1 MSGVKS
7 IKQAV
12 TKSSLYT
19 TILTA
24 IFLFFIWEKSSLI
37 EVLYSTLFFIV
48 LYFALFTV
56 GKPAVGDYLRKYIDY
71 SIYKVGVIPAVIL
84 LLYYLYLYI
93 TGQNPFTDM
102 NMLLPFFILFPVFV
116 FSSKVQVSKNYDWLD
131 FTIFTIFLFPITL
144 ITLDTKSDIP
154 LNGTGFDSFYRIM
167 ILITAVYAFVVVR
180 GVKDVGFY
188 PEFQLKKLWR
198 AIWVWLLFYS
208 SIFIFAVS
216 VNFLKYKGHDVVDS
230 ALFIKIFKKLLT
242 TFLHVAL
249 FEELFFRGL
258 LQNMLQK
265 RISQSSNWKTF
276 WIFGAAIL
284 FALSLV
290 TGYLMDGGMSYF
302 PALVSLL
309 LFVAAWFIEKA
320 KFDKTGTYTAL
331 AISSVIFGL
340 VHYHAGSIIFV
351 GLAAIGG
358 WAYGYTYIKTKNVF
372 YAALVHTLVNTSALM
387 FGLEL
392 AK

>member
-1 MSGVKS
+1 
-7 IKQAV
+7 
-12 TKSSLYT
+12 
-19 TILTA
+19 
-24 IFLFFIWEKSSLI
+24 
-37 EVLYSTLFFIV
+37 
-48 LYFALFTV
+48 
-56 GKPAVGDYLRKYIDY
+56 
-71 SIYKVGVIPAVIL
+71 
-84 LLYYLYLYI
+84 
-93 TGQNPFTDM
+93 
-102 NMLLPFFILFPVFV
+102 MLLPFFILFPAFV
-116 FSSKVQVSKNYDWLD
+116 FSSKVKVGKDYDWLD
-131 FTIFTIFLFPITL
+131 FTIFVIFLLPITL
-144 ITLDTKSDIP
+144 ITLETKSEIP
-154 LNGTGFDSFYRIM
+154 FDGNGFDSFYRIM

-180 GVKDVGFY
+180 GVKDVGFF

-230 ALFIKIFKKLLT
+230 ALFLKIFKKLLT

-265 RISQSSNWKTF
+265 RISQSSNWKMF
-276 WIFGAAIL
+276 WLFAAGIL
-284 FALSLV
+284 FSLSLA

-340 VHYHAGSIIFV
+340 VHYHSGSIIFV

-387 FGLEL
+387 FGLDL